1 APTAPFASTGRL
13 GSEVVGRIGRRGLG
27 SADPLQVEVADEA
40 DDRSD
45 EHLHT
50 ADDEQPGARIG
61 QGLGEE
67 HEAADEEPQS
77 DEDVIGDA
85 DELVALTD
93 DEFFSSDPQMKV
105 TAVSTHAALLPVR
118 LPLKVPVCP
127 RSLLR

>member
-1 APTAPFASTGRL
+1 RYASAATLPATRPPMASRVAANGPPEIYPLSLHVALPIWL
-13 GSEVVGRIGRRGLG
+13 GAEVGGRIGRRGLG

-40 DDRSD
+40 DGRSD

-67 HEAADEEPQS
+67 HEGADEEPQS

-93 DEFFSSDPQMKV
+93 DEF
-105 TAVSTHAALLPVR
+105 
-118 LPLKVPVCP
+118 
-127 RSLLR
+127 